1 MQVSIFKAYGP
12 DKVKYGHFWHS
23 RASNSKTN
31 RSIWPNFEIVRD
43 SMPVLVG
50 SKFDQ
55 VLIKMKLLVPGT
67 TFSPRES
74 LWRNIAPL
82 MGGYTQLQTEWS
94 DLAQIRI

>member
-1 MQVSIFKAYGP
+1 MA
-12 DKVKYGHFWHS
+12 
-23 RASNSKTN
+23 RTNSNMGISGTQGQLKGKKKTN

-43 SMPVLVG
+43 SMPILVV

-74 LWRNIAPL
+74 L
-82 MGGYTQLQTEWS
+82 
-94 DLAQIRI
+94 